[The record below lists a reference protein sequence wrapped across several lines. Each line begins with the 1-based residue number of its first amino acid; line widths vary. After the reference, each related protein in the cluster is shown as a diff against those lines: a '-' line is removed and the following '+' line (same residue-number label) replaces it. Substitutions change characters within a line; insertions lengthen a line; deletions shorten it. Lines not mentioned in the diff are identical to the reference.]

1 MTSLKT
7 IRAKDFAPFYQNS
20 VGIDQLF
27 DNLLSTVNV
36 NTQSNYPPYNIIKK
50 DDNNYRI
57 EVAVAGFSE
66 GDIKVTIE
74 QNVLMI
80 EAAKLE
86 EVEDTT
92 EDYVH
97 RGISSR
103 KFSRTFN
110 LAEHIEVKSAKVE
123 NGILSLVLEREIPEQ
138 LMPKSIEIEYK
149 Q

>member
-7 IRAKDFAPFYQNS
+7 IRAKDFAQFYQNS

-50 DDNNYRI
+50 DDNNYLI

-66 GDIKVTIE
+66 GDIKVTVE
-74 QNVLMI
+74 QNVLNI
-80 EAAKLE
+80 NAENSDE
-86 EVEDTT
+86 ETT
-92 EDYVH
+92 DEFVH

-110 LAEHIEVKSAKVE
+110 LAEHIEIKAAKVE

-138 LMPKSIEIEYK
+138 LMPKSIEIEYR

>member
-20 VGIDQLF
+20 VGIDQLI

-50 DDNNYRI
+50 DDNNYLI

-66 GDIKVTIE
+66 GDIKVTVE
-74 QNVLMI
+74 QNVLNI
-80 EAAKLE
+80 NAENSDE
-86 EVEDTT
+86 ETT
-92 EDYVH
+92 DEFVH

-110 LAEHIEVKSAKVE
+110 LAEHIEIKAAKVE

-138 LMPKSIEIEYK
+138 LMPKSIEIEYR

>member
-20 VGIDQLF
+20 VGQDQLI

-50 DDNNYRI
+50 DDNNYLI

-66 GDIKVTIE
+66 GDIKVTVE
-74 QNVLMI
+74 QNVLNI
-80 EAAKLE
+80 NAENSDE
-86 EVEDTT
+86 ETT
-92 EDYVH
+92 DEFVH

-110 LAEHIEVKSAKVE
+110 LAEHIEIKAAKVE

-138 LMPKSIEIEYK
+138 LMPKSIEIEYR

>member
-50 DDNNYRI
+50 DDNNYLI

-66 GDIKVTIE
+66 GDIKVTVE
-74 QNVLMI
+74 QNVLNI
-80 EAAKLE
+80 NAENSDE
-86 EVEDTT
+86 ETT
-92 EDYVH
+92 DEFVH

-110 LAEHIEVKSAKVE
+110 LAEHIEIKAAKVE
-123 NGILSLVLEREIPEQ
+123 NGILSLVLERQIPEQ
-138 LMPKSIEIEYK
+138 LMPKSIEIEYR

>member
-20 VGIDQLF
+20 VGIDQRF

-50 DDNNYRI
+50 DDNNYLI

-66 GDIKVTIE
+66 GDIKVTVE
-74 QNVLMI
+74 QNVLNI
-80 EAAKLE
+80 NAENSDE
-86 EVEDTT
+86 ETT
-92 EDYVH
+92 DEFVH

-110 LAEHIEVKSAKVE
+110 LAEHIEIKAAKVE

-138 LMPKSIEIEYK
+138 LMPKSIEIEYR

>member
-1 MTSLKT
+1 MTSSKT
-7 IRAKDFAPFYQNS
+7 IRARDFAPFYQNS

-50 DDNNYRI
+50 DDNNYLI

-66 GDIKVTIE
+66 GDIKVTVE
-74 QNVLMI
+74 QNVLNI
-80 EAAKLE
+80 NAENSDE
-86 EVEDTT
+86 ETT
-92 EDYVH
+92 DEFVH

-110 LAEHIEVKSAKVE
+110 LAEHIEIKAAKVE

-138 LMPKSIEIEYK
+138 LMPKSIEIEYR

>member
-7 IRAKDFAPFYQNS
+7 IRAKDFAPFFQNS

-50 DDNNYRI
+50 DDNNYLI

-66 GDIKVTIE
+66 GDIKVTVE
-74 QNVLMI
+74 QNVLNI
-80 EAAKLE
+80 NAENSDE
-86 EVEDTT
+86 ETT
-92 EDYVH
+92 DEFVH

-110 LAEHIEVKSAKVE
+110 LAEHIEIKAAKVE

-138 LMPKSIEIEYK
+138 LMPKSIEIEYR

>member
-7 IRAKDFAPFYQNS
+7 IRAKDFAQFYQNS
-20 VGIDQLF
+20 VGQDQLI

-50 DDNNYRI
+50 DDNNYLI

-66 GDIKVTIE
+66 GDIKVTVE
-74 QNVLMI
+74 QNVLNI
-80 EAAKLE
+80 NAENSDE
-86 EVEDTT
+86 ETT
-92 EDYVH
+92 DEFVH

-110 LAEHIEVKSAKVE
+110 LAEHIEIKAAKVE

-138 LMPKSIEIEYK
+138 LMPKSIEIEYR

>member
-36 NTQSNYPPYNIIKK
+36 NTQSNYPPYNIIKN
-50 DDNNYRI
+50 DDNNYLI

-66 GDIKVTIE
+66 GDIKVTVE
-74 QNVLMI
+74 QNVLNI
-80 EAAKLE
+80 NAENSDE
-86 EVEDTT
+86 ETT
-92 EDYVH
+92 DEFVH

-110 LAEHIEVKSAKVE
+110 LAEHIEIKAAKVE

-138 LMPKSIEIEYK
+138 LMPKSIEIEYR

>member
-20 VGIDQLF
+20 VDIDQLF

-50 DDNNYRI
+50 DDNNYLI

-66 GDIKVTIE
+66 GDIKVTVE
-74 QNVLMI
+74 QNVLNI
-80 EAAKLE
+80 NAENSDE
-86 EVEDTT
+86 ETT
-92 EDYVH
+92 DEFVH

-110 LAEHIEVKSAKVE
+110 LAEHIEIKAAKVE

-138 LMPKSIEIEYK
+138 LMPKSIEIEYR

>member
-36 NTQSNYPPYNIIKK
+36 NTQSNYPQYNIIKK
-50 DDNNYRI
+50 DDNNYLI

-66 GDIKVTIE
+66 GDIKVTVE
-74 QNVLMI
+74 QNVLNI
-80 EAAKLE
+80 NAENSDE
-86 EVEDTT
+86 ETT
-92 EDYVH
+92 DEFVH

-110 LAEHIEVKSAKVE
+110 LAEHIEIKAAKVE

-138 LMPKSIEIEYK
+138 LMPKSIEIEYR

>member
-50 DDNNYRI
+50 DDNNYLI

-66 GDIKVTIE
+66 GDIKVTVE
-74 QNVLMI
+74 QNVLNI
-80 EAAKLE
+80 NAENSDE
-86 EVEDTT
+86 ETT
-92 EDYVH
+92 DEFVH

-110 LAEHIEVKSAKVE
+110 LAEHIEIKAAKVE

-138 LMPKSIEIEYK
+138 LMPKSIEIEYR

>member
-7 IRAKDFAPFYQNS
+7 IRARDFAPFYQNS

-50 DDNNYRI
+50 DDNNYLI

-66 GDIKVTIE
+66 GDIKVTVE
-74 QNVLMI
+74 QNVLNI
-80 EAAKLE
+80 NAENSDE
-86 EVEDTT
+86 ETT
-92 EDYVH
+92 DEFVH

-110 LAEHIEVKSAKVE
+110 LAEHIEIKAAKVE

-138 LMPKSIEIEYK
+138 LMPKSIEIEYR